1 MAIYLGKNF
10 VAGFLQK
17 KNHILLF
24 AQHAQHNIFNLMVD
38 FSCAQPI
45 LNHMVE
51 YTDDKNLSDLLKAM
65 SDTTRRSLLTQI
77 CQQGPSRV
85 TDLANYY
92 DMSLNAI
99 SKHIK
104 VLEKA
109 GLVTRKNIGRTHWIE
124 ADLKRIS
131 VVENWFKELKSVWEL
146 RLSKLEEILNSGDKE
161 ND

>member
-1 MAIYLGKNF
+1 
-10 VAGFLQK
+10 
-17 KNHILLF
+17 
-24 AQHAQHNIFNLMVD
+24 MVD
-38 FSCAQPI
+38 KFCKRII
-45 LNHMVE
+45 LNRMVE
-51 YTDDKNLSDLLKAM
+51 YHEGNILTDLLKAV

-109 GLVTRKNIGRTHWIE
+109 GLVTRKTVGRTHWIKANLE
-124 ADLKRIS
+124 QVSLID
-131 VVENWFKELKSVWEL
+131 NWLNELKSIWEL
-146 RLSKLEEILNSGDKE
+146 RLDKLDEILKNGDPE
-161 ND
+161 HD